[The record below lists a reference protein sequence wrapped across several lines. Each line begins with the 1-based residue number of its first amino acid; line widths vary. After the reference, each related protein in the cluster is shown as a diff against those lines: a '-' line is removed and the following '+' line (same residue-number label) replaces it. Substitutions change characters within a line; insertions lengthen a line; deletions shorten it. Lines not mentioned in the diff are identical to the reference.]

1 MQDNWES
8 EVAETSYSVK
18 SREENSGFDEKPK
31 RPSGRGRPIF
41 NRPTEINK
49 PGLLDLNNNE
59 LSEKQSFGFA
69 KINSFDD
76 TRNSELNEEKS
87 KPIETANIGFGLDQP
102 IEENEENWDGFD
114 KGPQKLESNERK
126 EFGAFNRRTN
136 RSEESETKSF
146 RKFDNDRGQNGFGDG
161 ERRGFGSRDGQN
173 FSRRNEENR
182 GFNRRNDNQGE
193 ERKFRRNNDDGED
206 NRGFNKGFG
215 SKDRNEN
222 GSFRNRDRSFGDGE
236 KRSFNKNFGNRDNNE
251 NGDRKGFSFNR
262 RSGENDDG
270 EKRAFNRFNDKNRE
284 QRDEPRSF
292 NRRNNQYGDENKK
305 GFGQGF
311 GSKDRNENGENRS
324 FRNRDRSSGDGER
337 GQFRKRDDQNGKD
350 DDVAKKEKYIPT
362 DVEETEETLFTT
374 VAAGVNFKKQIE
386 IKTDLSGNGSEDIKP
401 LSSFDEAGFSDL
413 LLDNIK
419 KTKYT
424 VPTSVQQYSI
434 PIILKRRDLMACA
447 QTGSGKTAA
456 FVLPILK
463 NILEDGIES
472 SQLSGIQQ
480 PQALILSP
488 TRELALQILH
498 ECKKFSH
505 GSIIQTQILYGGVF
519 FGYQLS
525 KVEKGCNIL
534 VATPG
539 RLLHFLESK
548 NISLEKVK
556 YFVLD
561 EADRMLD
568 MGFEKS
574 IREIL
579 EKGKV
584 REKNDHCT
592 FMFSATFPDEI
603 QRLAQQY
610 LKDYLFL
617 AVGQVGG
624 ANTDVEQSIYK
635 VTRFEKREKCIEI
648 LDQIGNERT
657 MIFVE
662 HKKEADVNAFFL
674 IQKGYPA
681 TSIHGDRMQSQRE
694 LALREFKNGS
704 KNILVCTAVAA
715 RGLDIEKVNHVINFD
730 LPSSI
735 DEYVHRIGRT
745 GRCGNLGKSISF
757 FDPENENDQ
766 KLARPLVRIL
776 SQAGQTVP
784 EWLTSFSEH
793 SVPSSTSINDQATDL
808 RSKFDRVKIDT
819 KISAFSNTHAENEE
833 ESWD

>member
-1 MQDNWES
+1 MEENWEKDLES
-8 EVAETSYSVK
+8 ETSISFK
-18 SREENSGFDEKPK
+18 PKEENFQFSDLPK
-31 RPSGRGRPIF
+31 RPTGRGRPNF
-41 NRPTEINK
+41 NK
-49 PGLLDLNNNE
+49 PIELKKPGQLDLNNNVE
-59 LSEKQSFGFA
+59 DEKQTFGFGKAESTELNVQKLSADDGEQKSFG
-69 KINSFDD
+69 SVRR
-76 TRNSELNEEKS
+76 TEES
-87 KPIETANIGFGLDQP
+87 
-102 IEENEENWDGFD
+102 EENWNEFNKNDENSE
-114 KGPQKLESNERK
+114 PNERK
-126 EFGAFNRRTN
+126 GFSSFKRNN
-136 RSEESETKSF
+136 ESENGERKPF
-146 RKFDNDRGQNGFGDG
+146 QKFDNDRNFSRRNQENGDGENRGFKFGNRNENGDG
-161 ERRGFGSRDGQN
+161 ERRS
-173 FSRRNEENR
+173 
-182 GFNRRNDNQGE
+182 
-193 ERKFRRNNDDGED
+193 
-206 NRGFNKGFG
+206 FNKGFG
-215 SKDRNEN
+215 NRDGNENGDGERRSFNKGFGNRDRNEN
-222 GSFRNRDRSFGDGE
+222 GDGE
-236 KRSFNKNFGNRDNNE
+236 RRSFNKGFGNRDGNE
-251 NGDRKGFSFNR
+251 NGD
-262 RSGENDDG
+262 GE
-270 EKRAFNRFNDKNRE
+270 R
-284 QRDEPRSF
+284 RSF
-292 NRRNNQYGDENKK
+292 NK
-305 GFGQGF
+305 GFGNR
-311 GSKDRNENGENRS
+311 DRNENGDGERRS
-324 FRNRDRSSGDGER
+324 FNKGFGNRDGNENGDGERRSFNKGFGNRDRNENGDGERRSFNKGFGNRDENENGER
-337 GQFRKRDDQNGKD
+337 GQFRKRDDQNGGFGNDANKGENEP
-350 DDVAKKEKYIPT
+350 AKKEKYIPT

-374 VAAGVNFKKQIE
+374 VAAGVNFNKQIE
-386 IKTDLSGNGSEDIKP
+386 IKAELSGNGSEEIKP
-401 LSSFDEAGFSDL
+401 IMSFDEAKFSEL
-413 LLDNIK
+413 LLENIN
-419 KTKYT
+419 KTKYKI
-424 VPTSVQQYSI
+424 PTAVQKYSI
-434 PIILKRRDLMACA
+434 PIILQRRDLMACA

-519 FGYQLS
+519 FGYQMGN
-525 KVEKGCNIL
+525 VEKGCNIL

-539 RLLHFLESK
+539 RLLHVIESNK
-548 NISLEKVK
+548 ISLEKVK

-568 MGFEKS
+568 MGFEKAV
-574 IREIL
+574 RDIL

-584 REKNDHCT
+584 KEKSNRCT

-603 QRLAQQY
+603 QRLAQDF
-610 LKDYLFL
+610 LNDYLFL

-624 ANTDVEQSIYK
+624 ANTDVEQSVYK
-635 VTRFEKREKCIEI
+635 VTKFEKRDKCIEI

-681 TSIHGDRMQSQRE
+681 TSIHGDRLQSQRE
-694 LALREFKNGS
+694 SALREFKNGS

-730 LPSSI
+730 MPSTI

-776 SQAGQTVP
+776 SQAGQDVP
-784 EWLTSFSEH
+784 EWLSSFSEC
-793 SVPSSTSINDQATDL
+793 SVGNSASANARATDL
-808 RSKFDRVKIDT
+808 RSKFDRMSVESKP
-819 KISAFSNTHAENEE
+819 SAFSAPSAPAEE